1 MVDHKQR
8 ICTILWLKVAIQTV
22 DSLGWLAN
30 LRNCPAL
37 RKDEGVATLETAL
50 MVPVLFLITF
60 IFLSGISLGVQALSL
75 SDATRTAA
83 RELARDA
90 GEDSVREIFYRNEP
104 SALLQITWETNT
116 ISVESQKPGEF
127 CVSFMG
133 TIPFE
138 LSQSHTAP
146 REWLNVQ

>member
-1 MVDHKQR
+1 MVNHKQR
-8 ICTILWLKVAIQTV
+8 ICAILWLKVAIQSV

-37 RKDEGVATLETAL
+37 RKDEGMATLETAL

-60 IFLSGISLGVQALSL
+60 VFLSGISLGVQALSL

-83 RELARDA
+83 RELARGA

-104 SALLQITWETNT
+104 SAFLQI
-116 ISVESQKPGEF
+116 
-127 CVSFMG
+127 
-133 TIPFE
+133 
-138 LSQSHTAP
+138 LSLIHI
-146 REWLNVQ
+146 

>member
-8 ICTILWLKVAIQTV
+8 ILTVLWLKVKFQTV
-22 DSLGWLAN
+22 DSLGWLASP
-30 LRNCPAL
+30 RNRSAL
-37 RKDEGVATLETAL
+37 RKEEGMATLETAL

-60 IFLSGISLGVQALSL
+60 VFLSGISLGVQALSL

-83 RELARDA
+83 RELARGA

-104 SALLQITWETNT
+104 NAHLQITWDTDT
-116 ISVESQKPGEF
+116 VSVESKKPGEF
-127 CVSFMG
+127 GASFMG
-133 TIPFE
+133 TTPFE

-146 REWLNVQ
+146 REWINAR